1 MPYYQATEENMA
13 DYSTLSDKELESKV
27 KLWSIA
33 QTIVLVLFAV
43 GFVCWLLVD
52 SLRSNPMIFILL
64 FGFVSMFILFV
75 GQGPRQMAAELKQRQ
90 AE

>member
-1 MPYYQATEENMA
+1 MA
-13 DYSTLSDKELESKV
+13 DYSSLSDKQLESKV
-27 KLWSIA
+27 ISWNIA
-33 QTIVLVLFAV
+33 QIIALVLFAV

-64 FGFVSMFILFV
+64 FGFISLFILFA

-90 AE
+90 AA